1 MHFLCGTPLIC
12 FSSPGVKQG
21 KQGMQGK
28 QGKQGK
34 KRARRMYETVLH
46 GDFKAANLF
55 LAKREAKGK
64 AKGEAKGGEAK
75 GRGVL
80 GQASISSPSSSSLTA
95 GDVAV
100 CDFQFVG
107 AGLGAVDL
115 AYFLFPDVH
124 SSILFEEEDTILD
137 AYHTALLARLSAR
150 GKVTKNFIYNLKK
163 LY

>member
-1 MHFLCGTPLIC
+1 
-12 FSSPGVKQG
+12 
-21 KQGMQGK
+21 
-28 QGKQGK
+28 
-34 KRARRMYETVLH
+34 MYETVLH

-55 LAKREAKGK
+55 LAKREEKGK
-64 AKGEAKGGEAK
+64 AKGEAKGGEAQQGQQ

-150 GKVTKNFIYNLKK
+150 GKVLNIFY
-163 LY
+163 

>member
-12 FSSPGVKQG
+12 FSSPGV
-21 KQGMQGK
+21 MQGK

-55 LAKREAKGK
+55 LAKR
-64 AKGEAKGGEAK
+64 EAKGGEAK

-150 GKVTKNFIYNLKK
+150 GKVLKYI
-163 LY
+163 LLNSYYDIL